1 MTHPKPHS
9 KVQLE
14 LIAADSRFPSLHYT
28 MLNLGRSSC
37 PVPVEWAEFFSK
49 GKHSQFSGVR
59 WGALRAPASTT
70 EQGSPRAPLVVPLPL
85 LGKLQK
91 RPVEPHR
98 LPDFSRGG
106 PAFTAWSRLRG
117 AKTAGSLFGAKTK
130 HSRSSRQ
137 AANAGSDSSHKLK
150 GTAPSS
156 RHRGWNILPGL

>member
-91 RPVEPHR
+91 RPVEPRWSHTGCLISAGVGLLSQLGPDSEVPR
-98 LPDFSRGG
+98 LLDLSLEPKQSTAA
-106 PAFTAWSRLRG
+106 PAGR
-117 AKTAGSLFGAKTK
+117 
-130 HSRSSRQ
+130 RQ
-137 AANAGSDSSHKLK
+137 TLALTPPTS
-150 GTAPSS
+150 
-156 RHRGWNILPGL
+156 